1 MLTERTE
8 KWWKESLKA
17 VQDLTVSK
25 NAVQFSTTNSHI
37 VLEVDPTSIETI
49 STHSLSITSADKILE
64 NYSKRQIPRFR

>member
-49 STHSLSITSADKILE
+49 STHSLNITSADKILE